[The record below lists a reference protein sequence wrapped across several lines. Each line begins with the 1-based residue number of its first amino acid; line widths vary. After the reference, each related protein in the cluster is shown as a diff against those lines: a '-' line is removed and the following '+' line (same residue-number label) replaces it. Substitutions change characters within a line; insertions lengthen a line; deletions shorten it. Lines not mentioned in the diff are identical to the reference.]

1 MLTIRFEM
9 PFNVKCGACGHMIAK
24 GVRFNAEKRKIG
36 KYHSTPI
43 WSFTMHSACCS
54 QEIEVQTDP
63 AKTEYNVTKGAERC
77 VGYGGAM
84 DDEESPED
92 AMQMLEY
99 QNEEERAKFLA
110 NPIAVLERGVEDEKR
125 ARARARTTFELNAL
139 SKARWKE
146 DYDVNKSLRRSM
158 RGRRKEEHALR
169 DHARAL
175 ALPEHVKLE
184 PERDEDKEYARRV
197 FNASVFER
205 NRKQK
210 RKDILSESIF
220 ADKRTRP
227 KPAAKRTS
235 SASSNHSRA
244 AKLAKRR

>member
-1 MLTIRFEM
+1 M

-63 AKTEYNVTKGAERC
+63 AKTEYNVTKGA
-77 VGYGGAM
+77 
-84 DDEESPED
+84 
-92 AMQMLEY
+92 
-99 QNEEERAKFLA
+99 
-110 NPIAVLERGVEDEKR
+110 
-125 ARARARTTFELNAL
+125 RTTFELNAL

-175 ALPEHVKLE
+175 GLPEHVKLE

-220 ADKRTRP
+220 ADKQTRP